1 MALLN
6 WGNALSQAGKAMATV
21 GLEGVKATM
30 EQDKIRLAADL
41 AEQSTIRAED
51 RKWTNEQAQQPIKA
65 KWALDAVKSSE
76 QAKIDLATDPTN
88 VGKITE
94 AKRLEAVALDKIQTD
109 IDTQH
114 ANDPLW
120 KAAQKVKYDAL
131 NPYAAS
137 DAAYKNIATRAE
149 TLKLNTAISIKDL
162 TSKIAA
168 ETDPVKKQALV
179 DEREAKSW
187 SIEGDRAERL
197 ASRAERASVGTYI
210 ASQQTELAR
219 LKAAGAVEG
228 DPDVEGIRSS
238 LPGFQALYK
247 RLSAEAYPDL
257 KVPEPRTGTPAP
269 GAGAGAGTG
278 TAKPAAL
285 PNSGTRPVTETPGV
299 FSRIGTSVTK
309 ALAAQGQMEMNTANA
324 ASRSTYAAFADEINA
339 AFKNKTKVVLPAGGV
354 NILKSVMAFDP
365 ELLDPSARDYA
376 AGLSKPGIT
385 GAKAADFL
393 RKP

>member
-1 MALLN
+1 
-6 WGNALSQAGKAMATV
+6 MATV

-51 RKWTNEQAQQPIKA
+51 RKWTNEQAQQPIRA
-65 KWALDAVKSSE
+65 KWALDAVKAARQSE
-76 QAKIDLATDPTN
+76 IDVASDPANVDKIIA
-88 VGKITE
+88 
-94 AKRLEAVALDKIQTD
+94 AKRSEAVALDQIQSD
-109 IDTQH
+109 IDKQH

-120 KAAQKVKYDAL
+120 KAAQLVKYDAS

-137 DAAYKNIATRAE
+137 DAAYKNIMTRAE
-149 TLKLNTAISIKDL
+149 TLKLNTAISIRDL

-179 DEREAKSW
+179 AEREAKSW
-187 SIEGDRAERL
+187 SIEGDRAVLIAGRQERTAIGVTL
-197 ASRAERASVGTYI
+197 
-210 ASQQTELAR
+210 ASQQSDLAKMK
-219 LKAAGAVEG
+219 LGGAGDD
-228 DPDVEGIRSS
+228 DPDVVNARSTIAYYQKV
-238 LPGFQALYK
+238 LTKLTK
-247 RLSAEAYPDL
+247 EAYPEVE
-257 KVPEPRTGTPAP
+257 VPKPRTGTPAP
-269 GAGAGAGTG
+269 APGAG
-278 TAKPAAL
+278 TAKPGAL
-285 PNSGTRPVTETPGV
+285 PNSGTRTVTETPGV
-299 FSRIGTSVTK
+299 LSRIGTSVTN
-309 ALAAQGQMEMNTANA
+309 ALAAQGRMETDTANA